1 MSIDE
6 TERGTPRAPPA
17 RRVGDEPV
25 GGSSS
30 LVRHAK
36 RWAPLA
42 AILALMVAG
51 YLAGWHEYLSLSELI
66 RHRETVAGFIADN
79 RVSAILIYAA
89 VYALV
94 IALSFPGGSFLT
106 IAGGLFFGWL
116 IGGLVTV
123 VAATLGATAIFL
135 AARTSLGDALRA
147 RAGKRLAQLSEGF
160 RKDAAS
166 YLLFL
171 RLTPIFPFW
180 LVNLAPALFHVPLST
195 YVLTTVI
202 GIIPGTF
209 AYAVFGSGLDS
220 VIAAQEEANPGC
232 GANGTCSIDT
242 SAILTPQL
250 IAAFVLLGVV
260 ALLPAVLKKWRRAR
274 TSSREANKS

>member
-1 MSIDE
+1 M
-6 TERGTPRAPPA
+6 
-17 RRVGDEPV
+17 
-25 GGSSS
+25 
-30 LVRHAK
+30 VRHAK
-36 RWAPLA
+36 RWVPLV

-51 YLAGWHEYLSLSELI
+51 YLAGWHDYLSLSELI
-66 RHRETVAGFIADN
+66 RHRGTVAGFIADN
-79 RVSAILIYAA
+79 RVTSILIYAA

-116 IGGLVTV
+116 VGGLVTV

-147 RAGKRLAQLSEGF
+147 RAGPRLSQLSEGF

-180 LVNLAPALFHVPLST
+180 LVNLAPALFHVPLGT
-195 YVLTTVI
+195 YVLTTVV

-220 VIAAQEEANPGC
+220 VIAAQEQANPGC
-232 GANGTCSIDT
+232 GASGTCSIDT
-242 SAILTPQL
+242 SAILTPEL

-260 ALLPAVLKKWRRAR
+260 ALIPAALKKWRRAR
-274 TSSREANKS
+274 AAGNGANKS